1 MKTKNIHY
9 RCTEKEYEA
18 LKARAEKQRPIL
30 KVSTLV
36 SRIVSFF
43 GEIES
48 LNPWFWDELMTE
60 AKKRKV
66 SAATLLTE
74 YIESAKN
81 PPKKD
86 DKSEWTFSPS
96 TDQI

>member
-18 LKARAEKQRPIL
+18 IEERAKKQRPVL

-48 LNPWFWDELMTE
+48 VNPWFWDELKEE

-66 SAATLLTE
+66 TMASLLTE
-74 YIESAKN
+74 HTQASLKSG
-81 PPKKD
+81 KD
-86 DKSEWTFSPS
+86 DKSNWTLSPS